1 MSVVRKFKV
10 PNRLAQQMFG
20 RGGKMV
26 KDAIADAE
34 SAVADLAGEGLEV
47 LDALL
52 ASMLAAYGPE
62 VAQPDPDLEALY
74 IKSSAIIDVAG
85 FLPDSG
91 LAEASV
97 SLCDLIDACQEAGVA
112 DWPSVRVH
120 LDALVLLRRQGQT
133 LGPTGREM
141 VLEGLRKVSRRR
153 TAPQG

>member
-10 PNRLAQQMFG
+10 PNKLAQQMFG

-26 KDAIADAE
+26 KDAIADAD
-34 SAVADLAGEGLEV
+34 AQVAELNEQGLEV

-52 ASMLAAYGPE
+52 TGMMAAYGPD
-62 VAQPDPDLEALY
+62 VAHPDPDLEALY
-74 IKSSAIIDVAG
+74 IKATAIIDVAG

-91 LAEASV
+91 LAEASI
-97 SLCDLIDACQEAGVA
+97 SLCDLIDACQEADA
-112 DWPSVRVH
+112 IDWPSVRVH
-120 LDALVLLRRQGQT
+120 LDALMLLRRQGQN

-153 TAPQG
+153 TGA